1 MLRQRRL
8 KLAAVLVAMAMAA
21 GCAAT
26 LLMGVGGLAAL
37 GTYKWVEGTMEKDY
51 PRPMKETFDATM
63 EAARRL
69 NLKISAEQYTPSESK
84 ILASTQDGTD
94 VKVELLARPN
104 EITTVKAAYALAQ
117 FPDIVN
123 APVAGAVYLYDVQV
137 SPLGDAPAG
146 IALITG
152 AVGGALLAVETLG
165 QYPGYGG
172 LPDTARAGEQ
182 VGVGHPALGDGVSQ
196 GGNRRLLANH
206 LFKGLRAILSGEY
219 CICHTQKIK
228 GSKV

>member
-1 MLRQRRL
+1 MQRQRRL

-69 NLKISAEQYTPSESK
+69 NLRISQEQYTPSESK

-104 EITTVKAAYALAQ
+104 EITTVKIRFGMMGNADWSAYYHRQIMKILQ
-117 FPDIVN
+117 IPDQ
-123 APVAGAVYLYDVQV
+123 P
-137 SPLGDAPAG
+137 
-146 IALITG
+146 
-152 AVGGALLAVETLG
+152 
-165 QYPGYGG
+165 
-172 LPDTARAGEQ
+172 
-182 VGVGHPALGDGVSQ
+182 
-196 GGNRRLLANH
+196 
-206 LFKGLRAILSGEY
+206 
-219 CICHTQKIK
+219 
-228 GSKV
+228 